1 MVKNKFFKY
10 LFLFLLVLIIS
21 CSDEGVKSVPKPSNL
36 MSRENVAAV
45 LADMHLADA
54 GLQLRALSPDS
65 LKRSL
70 AGYDQ
75 FIFEKHQISKEDFE
89 ASFDYYLSIP
99 MQMDTV
105 LTLVVDELNNKD
117 AFSRGVSVAPAP

>member
-10 LFLFLLVLIIS
+10 LFLFLIVLIIS
-21 CSDEGVKSVPKPSNL
+21 CTDEGVKSVPKPSNL

-45 LADMHLADA
+45 LADMHIADA

-75 FIFEKHQISKEDFE
+75 FIFDKHNITKEEFE

-105 LTLVVDELNNKD
+105 LNLLVDDLNNKD
-117 AFSRGVSVAPAP
+117 ALSRGVILAPAP

>member
-1 MVKNKFFKY
+1 
-10 LFLFLLVLIIS
+10 
-21 CSDEGVKSVPKPSNL
+21 

-45 LADMHLADA
+45 LADMHIADA

-75 FIFEKHQISKEDFE
+75 FIFDKHNITKEEFE

-105 LTLVVDELNNKD
+105 LNLLVDDLNNKD
-117 AFSRGVSVAPAP
+117 ALSRGVILAPAP

>member
-1 MVKNKFFKY
+1 
-10 LFLFLLVLIIS
+10 
-21 CSDEGVKSVPKPSNL
+21 